1 MRSALPPVFRYR
13 PRFAGAS
20 PPPRDRLARLQRGDI
35 LRHARQTEISGV
47 EIRSSLFFVEFMPE
61 FDSQSLPSP
70 RVAPGSAGR
79 SGASEDAAQDAVIV
93 VRMAGG
99 DESALGALYDR
110 WADAVHALVVR
121 IVRDEPE
128 AEEVVEA
135 VFWQAWQ
142 QAGRYTSDRG
152 APGAWLLAMARSRS
166 LDRLRAMRRRR
177 DEQPADESIFDNQP
191 AIGDPLSELNASE
204 RANRVVAAL
213 HLLPDEQREVLELA
227 YFEGLSQTEIADR
240 LSLPL
245 GTVKTRARLA
255 LRKMRDRLDA
265 LREVEA

>member
-1 MRSALPPVFRYR
+1 
-13 PRFAGAS
+13 
-20 PPPRDRLARLQRGDI
+20 
-35 LRHARQTEISGV
+35 
-47 EIRSSLFFVEFMPE
+47 MPE
-61 FDSQSLPSP
+61 FDSQSVPPPSEP
-70 RVAPGSAGR
+70 SGLSARAR
-79 SGASEDAAQDAVIV
+79 SSEDAAVDAVIV
-93 VRMAGG
+93 KRMAGG

-110 WADAVHALVVR
+110 WADAVNALVVR
-121 IVRDEPE
+121 IVRDEAE

-142 QAGRYTSDRG
+142 QAARYTSERG
-152 APGAWLLAMARSRS
+152 APGAWLLAMARSKS
-166 LDRLRAMRRRR
+166 LDRLRSMRRRR
-177 DEQPADESIFDNQP
+177 DEQPVDDSIFDNQP

-204 RANRVVAAL
+204 RASRVVAAL
-213 HLLPDEQREVLELA
+213 QELPVEQREVLELA
-227 YFEGLSQTEIADR
+227 YFEGLSQTEIAER

>member
-1 MRSALPPVFRYR
+1 VRETSGIEIRLPP
-13 PRFAGAS
+13 
-20 PPPRDRLARLQRGDI
+20 
-35 LRHARQTEISGV
+35 
-47 EIRSSLFFVEFMPE
+47 FFVEFMPE
-61 FDSQSLPSP
+61 FDSHAGPSD
-70 RVAPGSAGR
+70 RSAPPTAGR
-79 SGASEDAAQDAVIV
+79 AGASEDAVQDAVIV
-93 VRMAGG
+93 RRMADG

-110 WADAVHALVVR
+110 WADAVNALVER
-121 IVRDEPE
+121 IVRDEAE

-166 LDRLRAMRRRR
+166 LDRLRALRRRR
-177 DEQPADESIFDNQP
+177 DDQPADDSIFQNQP
-191 AIGDPLSELNASE
+191 AVGDPLSDLDANE
-204 RANRVVAAL
+204 RAGRVVSAL
-213 HLLPDEQREVLELA
+213 QLLPLEQREVLELA
-227 YFEGLSQTEIADR
+227 YFEGLSQTEIAER
-240 LSLPL
+240 LAVPL